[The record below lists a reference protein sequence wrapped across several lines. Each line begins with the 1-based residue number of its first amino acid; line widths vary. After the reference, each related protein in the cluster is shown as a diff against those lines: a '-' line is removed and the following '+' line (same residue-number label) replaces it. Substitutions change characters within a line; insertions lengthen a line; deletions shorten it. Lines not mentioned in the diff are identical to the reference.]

1 MTIFPSLKNYQ
12 LMTTFTAK
20 YIITTAC
27 GGFLMKLFDDD
38 FEKEFEAMRQ
48 RMESMFGSPS
58 RPGAATV
65 CGDTGWRP
73 SLDLYETTTD
83 FIVLVDLAGIQPK
96 ELEVVVDSKIIR
108 ISGNRCRPTDDNLTR
123 VHHMEIDFGHFSQ
136 AVRLP
141 SEVDPD
147 SASSTY
153 RDGFLVINLPKKVGT
168 SASVPVEISE

>member
-1 MTIFPSLKNYQ
+1 
-12 LMTTFTAK
+12 
-20 YIITTAC
+20 
-27 GGFLMKLFDDD
+27 MKWFDDD

-58 RPGAATV
+58 RPVAATV
-65 CGDTGWRP
+65 CGDTSWRP
-73 SLDLYETTTD
+73 SLDLYETTAG

-96 ELEVVVDSKIIR
+96 EVEVVVDSRIIR
-108 ISGNRCRPTDDNLTR
+108 ISGNRCRPSDENLTR
-123 VHHMEIDFGHFSQ
+123 VHHMEIDFGPFSQ
-136 AVRLP
+136 AVRIP

-168 SASVPVEISE
+168 SASVPVKTSE